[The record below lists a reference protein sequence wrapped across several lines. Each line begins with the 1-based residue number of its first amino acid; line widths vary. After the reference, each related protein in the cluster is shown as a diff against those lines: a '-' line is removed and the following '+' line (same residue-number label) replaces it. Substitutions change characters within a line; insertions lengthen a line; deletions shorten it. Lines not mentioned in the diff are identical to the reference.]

1 MPFQYIT
8 VIVNS
13 VDLGYNNFQNTTN
26 WSKTGF
32 IGYQT
37 DRFILHLKLRLKQ
50 TNVRNVIKIDKE
62 IGGVTIL
69 LSKNIHLIFCSYK
82 IISIFIC
89 KAIL

>member
-13 VDLGYNNFQNTTN
+13 VDLGYANFQNATN

-32 IGYQT
+32 ICYKI

-69 LSKNIHLIFCSYK
+69 LSENILLIFCSYK
-82 IISIFIC
+82 IISILIF